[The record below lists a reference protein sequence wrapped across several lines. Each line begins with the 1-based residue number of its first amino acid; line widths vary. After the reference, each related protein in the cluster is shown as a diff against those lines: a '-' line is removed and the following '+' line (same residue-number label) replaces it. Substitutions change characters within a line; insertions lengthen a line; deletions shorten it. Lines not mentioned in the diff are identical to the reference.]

1 MLVLG
6 LLLLAGAVIVGVAG
20 VAANTGS
27 EHQLAGGF
35 GIFGYHVHGSSGKLF
50 LAGLVIGAVAM
61 LGFIMATEG
70 LRRNAALRRELF
82 RFRRQARTQAR
93 PVTPAPAPTPAPQPR
108 EPVLARTAP
117 TKSSDADVT
126 STGAGAGSG
135 TRAGTGAGTTTG
147 TGSAANAN
155 SNAAD
160 GSAESSGWRR
170 TLRNWRTPRPTS

>member
-35 GIFGYHVHGSSGKLF
+35 GIFGYHVHGSAGKLF

-93 PVTPAPAPTPAPQPR
+93 PVTPAPTPAPQPR
-108 EPVLARTAP
+108 ERILARTAP

-126 STGAGAGSG
+126 STGAGTGSG
-135 TRAGTGAGTTTG
+135 TRAGTGTGTTAG

-160 GSAESSGWRR
+160 GSAESPGRRR